1 MILVKIVH
9 ILWFNTILPVYLGIW
24 PPSGRDLAP
33 LAARGWPR
41 NDEKNTIII
50 FDYLGAS
57 FMPLKNFWK
66 FLIFLAHPN
75 IPTATRHL

>member
-41 NDEKNTIII
+41 NDEKKYHN
-50 FDYLGAS
+50 
-57 FMPLKNFWK
+57 NFWLFRGDFYAIEK
-66 FLIFLAHPN
+66 ILKIFNFFGP
-75 IPTATRHL
+75 P